1 MHSVFYERAR
11 KYLQND
17 EMRGHGEGIISVGSC
32 QACVLVAAY
41 EFKNILAFELLTC
54 LPQIMTN
61 LPSTEEAFEKS
72 KPQRSI
78 SLEQALTPNGASSL
92 SPFSG
97 VIVLSCLFG
106 RNLLH
111 LHRPTPDDN
120 EDDLNGEFWKR
131 HRSMEQILLNTSLAM
146 PDHLRLP
153 AGIGDPNIIF
163 LNMNIH
169 TSAICLHQAAIFK
182 ADRNKLPTNVSA
194 ESKVRCITA
203 AAEIASIMR
212 MISHMDLSAVSFVS
226 AM

>member
-1 MHSVFYERAR
+1 MS
-11 KYLQND
+11 
-17 EMRGHGEGIISVGSC
+17 
-32 QACVLVAAY
+32 
-41 EFKNILAFELLTC
+41 
-54 LPQIMTN
+54 N
-61 LPSTEEAFEKS
+61 LPSTEEAFDKS
-72 KPQRSI
+72 KPQRST
-78 SLEQALTPNGASSL
+78 SLEQALTPTGASAL

-97 VIVLSCLFG
+97 VVVLACLFG

-111 LHRPTPDDN
+111 LHRPTPEDN

-131 HRSMEQILLNTSLAM
+131 HRNMEQILLNTSLAM

-153 AGIGDPNIIF
+153 SGIGDPNIIF

-212 MISHMDLSAVSFVS
+212 MISHMDLSAVSVVIS
-226 AM
+226 G